1 MNTGNSVFTRLAV
14 LVAGMLLLAGAAF
27 AQQQEYK
34 IGPEDVLEISFW
46 QDPSLNTVVRV
57 GQDGRITLDIIGQ
70 IAAAGRTTEELQA
83 EIIRQMSRLNKNISQ
98 SVVRVTQYNYN
109 YVYVNGQVKVPG
121 KKTFE
126 QLPNLWAIIQEAG
139 GLTEFG
145 DLTRVTIIR
154 GGAEAGK
161 VEVVNVARIIAEG
174 DLEKLPKIRR
184 GDTIEIPAVPTG
196 IPGADIGTYSA
207 EAKNQ
212 VYVLGAVNRPGPV
225 KFEENADCMEILAMA
240 GGPSATAD
248 LKKVKVVT
256 RDGAYAQ
263 TYQIDLEE
271 YSKTGKPIRYIA
283 RKEDTFIIPQKGGG
297 FLGGMNFGTVAA
309 IIGTASTAVLLIDR
323 LSSDN

>member
-1 MNTGNSVFTRLAV
+1 MNKGNHFVIKLTL
-14 LVAGMLLLAGAAF
+14 LVASVLFCAGNTS
-27 AQQQEYK
+27 AQTGEYQ
-34 IGPEDVLEISFW
+34 IGPEDVLEITFW

-70 IAAAGRTTEELQA
+70 VVATGRTTEELQA

-98 SVVRVTQYNYN
+98 TVVRVAQYNFN
-109 YVYVNGQVKVPG
+109 HVYVNGQVKVPG
-121 KKTFE
+121 KKAFE
-126 QLPNLWAIIQEAG
+126 QIPNLWAIIQEAG

-154 GGAEAGK
+154 GGDEAGK

-174 DLEKLPKIRR
+174 NLDKLPKIRR

-196 IPGADIGTYSA
+196 MPSADIGAYSP

-225 KFEENADCMEILAMA
+225 KFEENADCLEILAMA
-240 GGPSATAD
+240 GGPSAIAD
-248 LKKVKVVT
+248 LSKVKIVT

-271 YSKTGKPIRYIA
+271 YAKTGKPIRYIA
-283 RKEDTFIIPQKGGG
+283 RKEDTFIVPQRGGG

-323 LSSDN
+323 IND